1 MKYKFLK
8 DAKFSLNGYQVV
20 SAKKDEEHEL
30 SESVASSL
38 ASQGV
43 IKLAEEKKTP
53 VEKREKKV
61 VEPEVKKSTK
71 KASKKEVKA
80 EEK

>member
-8 DAKFSLNGYQVV
+8 DCRFSNDRINTIR
-20 SAKKDEEHEL
+20 AKKGEEHE
-30 SESVASSL
+30 VAEHIVVSLEKQGAIKSSN
-38 ASQGV
+38 
-43 IKLAEEKKTP
+43 EDEKKTP

-71 KASKKEVKA
+71 KSNK
-80 EEK
+80 